1 MPSSLEPPDS
11 HVFSAACGW
20 LELGNLREAE
30 LELKKLAKSA
40 RKHPDVLEFLWA
52 IHSRKDEWD
61 DAARVAEE
69 LKRQAPDRAS
79 GWLHHS
85 YALRRSSGGG
95 LAASRDALRPAYELF
110 PDEPVVPY
118 NLACYACQLDC
129 LDEAREWF
137 SKALKAEEQQTARTV
152 GLLLESV
159 KPDSRVTS
167 MSGIKKMALRD
178 EDLKPLW
185 SEIEKL

>member
-30 LELKKLAKSA
+30 QELKNLSEAS
-40 RKHPDVLEFLWA
+40 RRHPDVLEFLWA

-69 LKRQAPDRAS
+69 LKRKAPDRAS

-85 YALRRSSGGG
+85 YALRRATGGG
-95 LAASRDALRPAYELF
+95 LAASCDALRPALELF

-118 NLACYACQLDC
+118 NLACYACQLDR

-137 SKALKAEEQQTARTV
+137 AKALRAEEKQTAKTV
-152 GLLLESV
+152 GLLMESG
-159 KPDSRVTS
+159 KPESRATS
-167 MSGIKKMALRD
+167 VSGIKKMALRD

-185 SEIEKL
+185 PEIERL